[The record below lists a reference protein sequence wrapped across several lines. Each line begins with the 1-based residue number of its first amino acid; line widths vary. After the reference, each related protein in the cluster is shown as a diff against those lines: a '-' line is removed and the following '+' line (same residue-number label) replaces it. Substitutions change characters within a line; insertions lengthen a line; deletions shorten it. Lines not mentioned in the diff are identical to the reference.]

1 MHTGHGIWCNVMS
14 PVMLDHKSVNLN
26 GYTNEVVFFPPLEE
40 WLRLWPVYMLKSIS
54 WSDSQDL
61 KGQLIIMYTGKYI
74 N

>member
-1 MHTGHGIWCNVMS
+1 MHTGHGIWRNVMS
-14 PVMLDHKSVNLN
+14 PVMLDHKCVNLN
-26 GYTNEVVFFPPLEE
+26 GYTNESGIFLEE
-40 WLRLWPVYMLKSIS
+40 WLRLWPVYKLKSIF

>member
-40 WLRLWPVYMLKSIS
+40 WF
-54 WSDSQDL
+54 
-61 KGQLIIMYTGKYI
+61 
-74 N
+74 